1 MFSISS
7 RKILRNS
14 TIFENRP
21 KTKIQVKEFDYFGVT
36 KSNVQKTAKNEKIC
50 KTLEYAKHCN
60 QMRKKHTRRTESMC
74 LAKCEVLICYSD
86 SDSRGVYHSSV
97 CVRGA
102 FYASK
107 LRSDI

>member
-7 RKILRNS
+7 RTILRNS

-21 KTKIQVKEFDYFGVT
+21 KTKVQVKEFDYFGVT

-60 QMRKKHTRRTESMC
+60 QMRKNIPAEPSLC
-74 LAKCEVLICYSD
+74 VSL
-86 SDSRGVYHSSV
+86 SV
-97 CVRGA
+97 R
-102 FYASK
+102 F
-107 LRSDI
+107 